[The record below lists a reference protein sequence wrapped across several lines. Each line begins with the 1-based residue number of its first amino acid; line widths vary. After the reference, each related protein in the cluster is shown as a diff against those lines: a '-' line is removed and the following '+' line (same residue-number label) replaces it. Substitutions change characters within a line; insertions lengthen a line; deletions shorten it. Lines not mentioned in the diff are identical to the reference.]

1 MKGIEKKMASQ
12 NVKANES
19 LNSNCQDN
27 INVSTSNAV
36 DAKTSTAGAF
46 ASSNDDNFECH
57 FSEHTSGATRL
68 NAVRAAKQWPVKL
81 KLVPDKAEFL
91 DDSKLLLAADCA
103 SCTYASFYK
112 DYIHGRTVLISCPK
126 FDSQDC
132 CQKLSQILQNNNI
145 RSLMVVRMD
154 VPCCAPLEQM
164 AIEALNN
171 SGKFIPWQVVKIST
185 NGEISEQR

>member
-1 MKGIEKKMASQ
+1 MAPQNTQINETESCSCSQDTDSCNTDALVVQPNGAEVVDFKGDCPSKYRLSKCSSRAIRLTD
-12 NVKANES
+12 VK
-19 LNSNCQDN
+19 
-27 INVSTSNAV
+27 
-36 DAKTSTAGAF
+36 
-46 ASSNDDNFECH
+46 
-57 FSEHTSGATRL
+57 
-68 NAVRAAKQWPVKL
+68 AAKQWPVKL
-81 KLVPDKAEFL
+81 KLVPDKAEFF

-112 DYIHGRTVLISCPK
+112 DFIHGRTVLISCPK